1 VYLCGYAHTNEGA
14 CGSQERAS
22 EPPEL
27 QWQVIV
33 SCLMWV
39 LGTKLGPLERHLI
52 QCVCVCVPRTRT
64 ICICIQV
71 ISPAFLTFL
80 REGLSWN
87 MELIDLARVTGQCSW
102 GSSFLFSPGV
112 GVTGM
117 HHCAWTFYFS
127 FFLWVL
133 GTGLRSSYLLALY
146 GWATSPPNGYIL
158 LLDPSLLSLWLLSTM
173 TWAFLLPL
181 MLHSTM
187 PSFSTQVTRH
197 GNLWPWAK

>member
-1 VYLCGYAHTNEGA
+1 MTVEARRHPQVFLRVGVMVRCELPNMGA
-14 CGSQERAS
+14 GNQ
-22 EPPEL
+22 
-27 QWQVIV
+27 I
-33 SCLMWV
+33 
-39 LGTKLGPLERHLI
+39 GPSGKALNSM
-52 QCVCVCVPRTRT
+52 CVCVCVPRTRT

-146 GWATSPPNGYIL
+146 G
-158 LLDPSLLSLWLLSTM
+158 
-173 TWAFLLPL
+173 
-181 MLHSTM
+181 
-187 PSFSTQVTRH
+187 
-197 GNLWPWAK
+197 